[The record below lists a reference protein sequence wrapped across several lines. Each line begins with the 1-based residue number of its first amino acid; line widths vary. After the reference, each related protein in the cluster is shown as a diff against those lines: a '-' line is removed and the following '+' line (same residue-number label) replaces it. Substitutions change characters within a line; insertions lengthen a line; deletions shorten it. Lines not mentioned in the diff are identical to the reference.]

1 MPVDLFAPGVPQA
14 LVLLALRVGG
24 MLLVAPAFSARS
36 VPVKVRTG
44 LLLLFTLLLAAPAV
58 AAARGALPG
67 LQVTPAAFLAESLVG
82 FAVGFGAA
90 VLVGAVE
97 TAGDL
102 MSTTIGLSGASLLDP
117 LSGTSSTALAQF
129 AQLFAVTVLLSV
141 GGHLVMLDAL
151 AESVRAVPLGAPLAE
166 AGVAGGVD
174 VRAGL
179 AALVAGG
186 AVLFTLGVKFAAP
199 VVAASMIGNVAL
211 AVLTRVAPALNVF
224 TVAFPLQIGL
234 GLLAAVAALAYLA
247 TWLVG
252 WPAHLAGTLGQ
263 FFAAMTPR

>member
-24 MLLVAPAFSARS
+24 LLLVAPVFAAKP

-44 LLLLFTLLLAAPAV
+44 LLLVLTLLLAGPAV
-58 AAARGALPG
+58 AAARGGLAG
-67 LQVTPAAFLAESLVG
+67 LQVTPAAFVAESLVG

-90 VLVGAVE
+90 VLVGAAE
-97 TAGDL
+97 TAGEL
-102 MSTTIGLSGASLLDP
+102 MSTSVGLSGASLLDP
-117 LSGTSSTALAQF
+117 MTGASNTVLAQF
-129 AQLFAVTVLLSV
+129 AQLFAVTVLLSA

-151 AESVRAVPLGAPLAE
+151 AESVRAVPLGA
-166 AGVAGGVD
+166 AGGADPGAAD

-186 AVLFTLGVKFAAP
+186 ASLFALGVKFAAP
-199 VVAASMIGNVAL
+199 VVAAAMIGNVAL
-211 AVLTRVAPALNVF
+211 AVLTRAAPALNVF

-234 GLLAAVAALAYLA
+234 GLAAAVAALGGLA
-247 TWLVG
+247 VWLAG
-252 WPAHLAGTLGQ
+252 WPAHLGGWLGPV
-263 FFAAMTPR
+263 FAALQPR

>member
-24 MLLVAPAFSARS
+24 MLLVAPVFSAKS
-36 VPVKVRTG
+36 VPVRVRTG
-44 LLLLFTLLLAAPAV
+44 VLLLLTLLLSAPAV
-58 AAARGALPG
+58 AGARGSLAG
-67 LQVTPAAFLAESLVG
+67 LQVTPAAFAAESLVG

-90 VLVGAVE
+90 VLVGAAE

-102 MSTTIGLSGASLLDP
+102 MSTAVGLSGASLLDP
-117 LSGTSSTALAQF
+117 LSGASSTALAQF
-129 AQLFAVTVLLSV
+129 AQLFAVTVLLSA

-151 AESVRAVPLGAPLAE
+151 AESVRAVPLGAA
-166 AGVAGGVD
+166 AD
-174 VRAGL
+174 VPAGL

-186 AVLFTLGVKFAAP
+186 AALFALGVKFAAP
-199 VVAASMIGNVAL
+199 VVAAAMIGNVAL

-234 GLLAAVAALAYLA
+234 GLAAAIAAFAGLA
-247 TWLVG
+247 TWLAG
-252 WPAHLAGTLGQ
+252 WPAHLADVVGPVMSALAG
-263 FFAAMTPR
+263 R

>member
-24 MLLVAPAFSARS
+24 LLLIAPAFSAKS

-44 LLLLFTLLLAAPAV
+44 MLLLFTLLLAPAAV
-58 AAARGALPG
+58 AAARPELPA
-67 LQVTPAAFLAESLVG
+67 LQVTPAAFVAESLVG

-102 MSTTIGLSGASLLDP
+102 MSTTVGLSGASLLDP
-117 LSGTSSTALAQF
+117 LNGASSTALAQF

-151 AESVRAVPLGAPLAE
+151 AESVRAVPLGAP
-166 AGVAGGVD
+166 VD
-174 VRAGL
+174 VSAGL

-186 AVLFTLGVKFAAP
+186 ATLFTLGLKFAAP
-199 VVAASMIGNVAL
+199 VLAATMIGNVAL

-224 TVAFPLQIGL
+224 TVAFPVQIGL
-234 GLLAAVAALAYLA
+234 GLAALVAALTAVA
-247 TWLVG
+247 TWFTG
-252 WPAHLAGTLGQ
+252 WPAHFAGTIGR
-263 FFAAMTPR
+263 FFAAMGS

>member
-1 MPVDLFAPGVPQA
+1 VPVDLFAPGVPQA
-14 LVLLALRVGG
+14 LALLALRVGG
-24 MLLVAPAFSARS
+24 LLLVAPAFSARS

-44 LLLLFTLLLAAPAV
+44 LLLLFTLLLSAPAV
-58 AAARGALPG
+58 AAARGALPS

-102 MSTTIGLSGASLLDP
+102 MSTTVGLSGASLLDP
-117 LSGTSSTALAQF
+117 LSGASSTVLAQF

-151 AESVRAVPLGAPLAE
+151 AESVRAVPLGAA
-166 AGVAGGVD
+166 VD
-174 VRAGL
+174 VPAGL

-199 VVAASMIGNVAL
+199 VVAAAMIGNVAL

-234 GLLAAVAALAYLA
+234 GLAASVAAFAGIA
-247 TWLVG
+247 TWLTG
-252 WPAHLAGTLGQ
+252 WPAHLAGTVGQ
-263 FFAAMTPR
+263 FVAAMTAR

>member
-24 MLLVAPAFSARS
+24 LVLVAPVFSAKS

-44 LLLLFTLLLAAPAV
+44 VLLLFTLLLAPAAV
-58 AAARGALPG
+58 AAARPGLPA
-67 LQVTPAAFLAESLVG
+67 LQVTPAAFVAESLVG

-102 MSTTIGLSGASLLDP
+102 MSTTVGLSGASLLDP
-117 LSGTSSTALAQF
+117 LNGASSTALAQF
-129 AQLFAVTVLLSV
+129 AQLFAVTVLLAV

-151 AESVRAVPLGAPLAE
+151 AESVRAVPLGAP
-166 AGVAGGVD
+166 VD
-174 VRAGL
+174 VSAGL

-186 AVLFTLGVKFAAP
+186 AALFALGLKFAAP
-199 VVAASMIGNVAL
+199 VVAAAMIGNVAL
-211 AVLTRVAPALNVF
+211 AVLTRAAPALNVF
-224 TVAFPLQIGL
+224 TVAFPLQIGV
-234 GLLAAVAALAYLA
+234 GLAAMAAALAGVA
-247 TWLVG
+247 TWFTG
-252 WPAHLAGTLGQ
+252 WPAHFAGTIGR
-263 FFAAMTPR
+263 FFAALGG

>member
-24 MLLVAPAFSARS
+24 LLLVAPAFSAKS

-44 LLLLFTLLLAAPAV
+44 VLLLFTLLLAPAAV
-58 AAARGALPG
+58 AAARPGLGA

-117 LSGTSSTALAQF
+117 LNGASSTVLAQF
-129 AQLFAVTVLLSV
+129 AQLFAVTVLLSA

-151 AESVRAVPLGAPLAE
+151 AESVRAVPLGAP
-166 AGVAGGVD
+166 VD
-174 VRAGL
+174 AAAGL
-179 AALVAGG
+179 AALAAWG
-186 AVLFTLGVKFAAP
+186 ATLFALGLKFAAP
-199 VVAASMIGNVAL
+199 VIAATMIGNVAL
-211 AVLTRVAPALNVF
+211 AVLARVAPALNVF
-224 TVAFPLQIGL
+224 TVAFPIQIAIG
-234 GLLAAVAALAYLA
+234 LAAVAAALGA
-247 TWLVG
+247 TAVWFVH
-252 WPAHLAGTLGQ
+252 WPEHYAGVLGR
-263 FFAAMTPR
+263 FFAALGG

>member
-24 MLLVAPAFSARS
+24 MLLVAPVFSARN
-36 VPVKVRTG
+36 VPVKVRTT
-44 LLLLFTLLLAAPAV
+44 LLLLFTLLLSGPAV
-58 AAARGALPG
+58 AAARSTLPA

-102 MSTTIGLSGASLLDP
+102 MSTSVGLSGASLLDP
-117 LSGTSSTALAQF
+117 LSGASNTVLAQF
-129 AQLFAVTVLLSV
+129 TQLFAVTVLLSV

-151 AESVRAVPLGAPLAE
+151 AESVRAVPVGA
-166 AGVAGGVD
+166 AGAGAVD

-179 AALVAGG
+179 AALTAGG
-186 AVLFTLGVKFAAP
+186 AALFALGLKFAAP
-199 VVAASMIGNVAL
+199 VVAAAMIGNVAL

-234 GLLAAVAALAYLA
+234 GLVAAIAALAYLA
-247 TWLVG
+247 TWLAG
-252 WPAHLAGTLGQ
+252 WPAHLGGILGP

>member
-24 MLLVAPAFSARS
+24 LLLIAPVFSAKN

-44 LLLLFTLLLAAPAV
+44 LLLLLTLLLAGPAV
-58 AAARGALPG
+58 AAARGTLPR
-67 LQVTPAAFLAESLVG
+67 LEVTPAAFVTESLVG

-90 VLVGAVE
+90 VLVGAAE

-102 MSTTIGLSGASLLDP
+102 MSTSVGLAGASLLDP
-117 LSGTSSTALAQF
+117 LSGASSTALAQF
-129 AQLFAVTVLLSV
+129 TQLFAVTVLLSV

-151 AESVRAVPLGAPLAE
+151 AESVRAVPLGA
-166 AGVAGGVD
+166 AGGSAD

-179 AALVAGG
+179 AALVGGG
-186 AVLFTLGVKFAAP
+186 AALFALGIKFAAP
-199 VVAASMIGNVAL
+199 VVAAAMIGNVAL

-234 GLLAAVAALAYLA
+234 GLVAAVAALAYLA
-247 TWLVG
+247 TWLAG
-252 WPAHLAGTLGQ
+252 WPAHFAGAVAP
-263 FFAAMTPR
+263 FFAAIAPR

>member
-24 MLLVAPAFSARS
+24 LLLIAPAFSAKS

-44 LLLLFTLLLAAPAV
+44 VLLLFTLLLAPAAV
-58 AAARGALPG
+58 AAARPGLGA

-117 LSGTSSTALAQF
+117 LNGASSTVLAQF
-129 AQLFAVTVLLSV
+129 AQLFAVTVLLSA

-151 AESVRAVPLGAPLAE
+151 AESVRAVPLGAP
-166 AGVAGGVD
+166 VD
-174 VRAGL
+174 AAAGL
-179 AALVAGG
+179 AALAAGG
-186 AVLFTLGVKFAAP
+186 ATLFALGLKFAAP
-199 VVAASMIGNVAL
+199 VIAATMIGNVAL
-211 AVLTRVAPALNVF
+211 AVLARVAPALNVF
-224 TVAFPLQIGL
+224 TVAFPIQIAIG
-234 GLLAAVAALAYLA
+234 LAAVAAALGATAVWFVHWPTHYAGVLA
-247 TWLVG
+247 
-252 WPAHLAGTLGQ
+252 Q
-263 FFAAMTPR
+263 FFAALGG

>member
-24 MLLVAPAFSARS
+24 LLLVAPAFSAKS

-44 LLLLFTLLLAAPAV
+44 VLLLFTLLLAPAAV
-58 AAARGALPG
+58 AAARPG
-67 LQVTPAAFLAESLVG
+67 LPALEVTPAAFLAESLVG

-102 MSTTIGLSGASLLDP
+102 MSTTVGLSGASLLDP
-117 LSGTSSTALAQF
+117 LNGASSTVLAQF

-141 GGHLVMLDAL
+141 GGHLVMLEAL
-151 AESVRAVPLGAPLAE
+151 AESVRAVPLGAP
-166 AGVAGGVD
+166 VD
-174 VRAGL
+174 VEAGL

-186 AVLFTLGVKFAAP
+186 ATLFVLGLKFAAP
-199 VVAASMIGNVAL
+199 VIAATMIGNVAL

-224 TVAFPLQIGL
+224 TVAFPIQIAIGL
-234 GLLAAVAALAYLA
+234 AAIVAALGATA
-247 TWLVG
+247 TWFAG
-252 WPAHLAGTLGQ
+252 WPAHFAGTIGRY
-263 FFAAMTPR
+263 FAAFGG

>member
-1 MPVDLFAPGVPQA
+1 MPVDLFAAGVPQA

-24 MLLVAPAFSARS
+24 MLLIAPAFSAKS

-44 LLLLFTLLLAAPAV
+44 MLLLFTLLLAPAAV
-58 AAARGALPG
+58 AAARPG
-67 LQVTPAAFLAESLVG
+67 LATLQVTPAAFATESLIG

-102 MSTTIGLSGASLLDP
+102 MSTTVGLSGASLLDP
-117 LSGTSSTALAQF
+117 LNGASSTVLAQF

-151 AESVRAVPLGAPLAE
+151 AESVRAVPLGAP
-166 AGVAGGVD
+166 VD
-174 VRAGL
+174 VERGL
-179 AALVAGG
+179 AALMAAGG
-186 AVLFTLGVKFAAP
+186 TLFVLGLKFAAP
-199 VVAASMIGNVAL
+199 VVAATMIGNVAL

-224 TVAFPLQIGL
+224 TVAFPVQITIG
-234 GLLAAVAALAYLA
+234 LAAVIAALGATA
-247 TWLVG
+247 TWFASWSG
-252 WPAHLAGTLGQ
+252 HYAATIGT
-263 FFAAMTPR
+263 FFAAMGR